1 MSGLVKKDAHE
12 PLVRIARRSSMPKWQ
27 MWLIRAAA
35 IILALLTGA
44 LLIAALGHNPIA
56 VYRDMVTGSLA
67 TKTARAATIR
77 IAVPLLGAAI
87 AIAPAFKMKFWNIGA
102 EGQIL
107 AGGIAATYFALFYY
121 DKMPRI
127 VLIIVMFL
135 AGALAGGIVGLIPA
149 VFKAKWGTN
158 ETLFTLMLNY
168 IVLGIEQYFQ
178 NGPWKDPT
186 GTGFPI
192 IAMFNKAARLPKVL
206 GVHIGWII
214 ILIFTILMFLYLRYS
229 KQGYEISV
237 VGESERTARYAGMN
251 VGKIIM
257 RTMFIS
263 GAISGIVGFITV
275 CGADYT
281 LNANTAGGVG
291 FTAITVAWL
300 AKLNPIIMIVIAF
313 FLAILSKGSNTI
325 QTNFKIPASAA
336 EVLTGTILLFLLG
349 CEFFINY
356 RVIFRKKAKKE
367 EAEQ

>member
-1 MSGLVKKDAHE
+1 
-12 PLVRIARRSSMPKWQ
+12 
-27 MWLIRAAA
+27 
-35 IILALLTGA
+35 
-44 LLIAALGHNPIA
+44 
-56 VYRDMVTGSLA
+56 
-67 TKTARAATIR
+67 
-77 IAVPLLGAAI
+77 
-87 AIAPAFKMKFWNIGA
+87 
-102 EGQIL
+102 
-107 AGGIAATYFALFYY
+107 
-121 DKMPRI
+121 
-127 VLIIVMFL
+127 
-135 AGALAGGIVGLIPA
+135 
-149 VFKAKWGTN
+149 
-158 ETLFTLMLNY
+158 
-168 IVLGIEQYFQ
+168 
-178 NGPWKDPT
+178 
-186 GTGFPI
+186 
-192 IAMFNKAARLPKVL
+192 
-206 GVHIGWII
+206 
-214 ILIFTILMFLYLRYS
+214 
-229 KQGYEISV
+229 
-237 VGESERTARYAGMN
+237 MN